1 MKNDKVLL
9 WLVAILIIAA
19 SFCVFAD
26 RALQAQGSADPEI
39 MKKLNEILANQRTIL
54 ADLAGMRV
62 QLQEIKVRA
71 TP

>member
-1 MKNDKVLL
+1 MKKDRFFV

-19 SFCVFAD
+19 SFCVFTE
-26 RALQAQGSADPEI
+26 RALQAQGSADPEVV
-39 MKKLNEILANQRTIL
+39 KKLNEILANQRTIM
-54 ADLAGMRV
+54 ADLANMKV